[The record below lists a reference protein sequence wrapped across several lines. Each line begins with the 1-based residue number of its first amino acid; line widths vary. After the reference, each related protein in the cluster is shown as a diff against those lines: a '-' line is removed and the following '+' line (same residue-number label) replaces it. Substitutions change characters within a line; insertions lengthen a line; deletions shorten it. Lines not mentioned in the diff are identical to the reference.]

1 MKRYLLTLLIVLAGT
16 LSAKAISYNEAR
28 DRAWFLTDKMAYEL
42 NLTPDQY
49 DRVYQVNLDYFMSIA
64 YEADCYGVYWNYR
77 DTDLRYILWDWQY
90 RLYVT
95 LDYFYRPI
103 RWIRSAWHYPI
114 CDHYRYGYYYYER
127 PRVYVSYHGC
137 NWKRRGHNDV
147 SPYKGWRAER
157 GPGMRDRYDN
167 NRPGGRPGTHNEPG
181 RPSNG
186 RYDGNHNNKGEHADR
201 GNNDNKGG
209 RVDRGNT
216 DNKGGRVDRG
226 NNDNKGEHAD
236 RGNRSNSDRNVSTT
250 PNRDRNVNTTPNRDR
265 NVNTTPNRDRNV
277 GTTPSRDRNTTTSPS
292 RDRNVSTT
300 PSRNSNRGGTVS
312 SPSRNQNN
320 GSSNRSS
327 NRSSGRSF
335 GR

>member
-103 RWIRSAWHYPI
+103 RWIRAAWHYPI

-147 SPYKGWRAER
+147 SPYRGWRAER

-167 NRPGGRPGTHNEPG
+167 NRPGGRPGTHNEPS

-186 RYDGNHNNKGEHADR
+186 RYDGNHNNKGGHADR
-201 GNNDNKGG
+201 GNHNNKDG
-209 RVDRGNT
+209 
-216 DNKGGRVDRG
+216 
-226 NNDNKGEHAD
+226 HAD
-236 RGNRSNSDRNVSTT
+236 RGNRSNSDRNVGTMPGRDRSTT
-250 PNRDRNVNTTPNRDR
+250 TTKPS
-265 NVNTTPNRDRNV
+265 RDRNV
-277 GTTPSRDRNTTTSPS
+277 GTMPSRNNNVTFNRNRNTNSGA
-292 RDRNVSTT
+292 VST
-300 PSRNSNRGGTVS
+300 PSRNSNN
-312 SPSRNQNN
+312 RNSGN
-320 GSSNRSS
+320 SNH
-327 NRSSGRSF
+327 SSGRSF

>member
-103 RWIRSAWHYPI
+103 RWIRAAWHYPI

-147 SPYKGWRAER
+147 SPYRGWRAER

-167 NRPGGRPGTHNEPG
+167 NRPGGRPGTHNEPS

-186 RYDGNHNNKGEHADR
+186 RYT
-201 GNNDNKGG
+201 DNTGG

-216 DNKGGRVDRG
+216 DNKGGRVVR
-226 NNDNKGEHAD
+226 NDHG
-236 RGNRSNSDRNVSTT
+236 SS
-250 PNRDRNVNTTPNRDR
+250 
-265 NVNTTPNRDRNV
+265 RDRNV
-277 GTTPSRDRNTTTSPS
+277 GTMPGRDRSTTTTKPS
-292 RDRNVSTT
+292 RDRNVGTLPSRNNNVTFNRNRNTNSGAVST
-300 PSRNSNRGGTVS
+300 PSRNSNN
-312 SPSRNQNN
+312 RNSGN
-320 GSSNRSS
+320 S

>member
-1 MKRYLLTLLIVLAGT
+1 MKRYLLTLLIILAGT

-42 NLTPDQY
+42 NLTPEQY

-77 DTDLRYILWDWQY
+77 ETDLRYILWDWQY

-103 RWIRSAWHYPI
+103 RWIRAAWHYPI

-147 SPYKGWRAER
+147 SPYRGWRAER

-167 NRPGGRPGTHNEPG
+167 NRPGGRPGTHNEPS

-186 RYDGNHNNKGEHADR
+186 RYDGNHN
-201 GNNDNKGG
+201 NKGG

-216 DNKGGRVDRG
+216 DNKGGRVVR
-226 NNDNKGEHAD
+226 NDHG
-236 RGNRSNSDRNVSTT
+236 SS
-250 PNRDRNVNTTPNRDR
+250 
-265 NVNTTPNRDRNV
+265 RDRNV
-277 GTTPSRDRNTTTSPS
+277 GTMPGRDRSTTTTKPS
-292 RDRNVSTT
+292 RDRNVGTMPSRNNNVTFNRNRNTNSGAVST
-300 PSRNSNRGGTVS
+300 PSRNSNN
-312 SPSRNQNN
+312 RNSGN
-320 GSSNRSS
+320 S

>member
-42 NLTPDQY
+42 NLTPEQY

-103 RWIRSAWHYPI
+103 RWIRAAWHYPI

-147 SPYKGWRAER
+147 SPYRGWRAER

-167 NRPGGRPGTHNEPG
+167 NRPGGRPGTHNEPS

-186 RYDGNHNNKGEHADR
+186 RYDGNHN
-201 GNNDNKGG
+201 NKGG

-216 DNKGGRVDRG
+216 DNKGGRVVR
-226 NNDNKGEHAD
+226 NDHG
-236 RGNRSNSDRNVSTT
+236 SS
-250 PNRDRNVNTTPNRDR
+250 
-265 NVNTTPNRDRNV
+265 RDRNV
-277 GTTPSRDRNTTTSPS
+277 GTMPGRDRSTTTTKPS
-292 RDRNVSTT
+292 RDRNVGTMPSRNNNVTFNRNRNTNSGAVST
-300 PSRNSNRGGTVS
+300 PSRNSNN
-312 SPSRNQNN
+312 RNSGN
-320 GSSNRSS
+320 S

>member
-103 RWIRSAWHYPI
+103 RWIRATWHYPI

-147 SPYKGWRAER
+147 SPYRGWRAER

-167 NRPGGRPGTHNEPG
+167 NRPGGRPGTHNEPS

-186 RYDGNHNNKGEHADR
+186 RYDGNHNNKGGHADR
-201 GNNDNKGG
+201 GNHNNKDG
-209 RVDRGNT
+209 
-216 DNKGGRVDRG
+216 
-226 NNDNKGEHAD
+226 HAD
-236 RGNRSNSDRNVSTT
+236 RGNRGNSDRNVGTMPGRDRSTT
-250 PNRDRNVNTTPNRDR
+250 TTKPS
-265 NVNTTPNRDRNV
+265 RDRNV
-277 GTTPSRDRNTTTSPS
+277 GTMPSRNNNVTFNRNRNTNSGA
-292 RDRNVSTT
+292 VST
-300 PSRNSNRGGTVS
+300 PSRNSNN
-312 SPSRNQNN
+312 RNSGN
-320 GSSNRSS
+320 S

>member
-95 LDYFYRPI
+95 LDSFYRPI
-103 RWIRSAWHYPI
+103 RWIRAAWHYPI

-147 SPYKGWRAER
+147 SPYRGWRAER

-167 NRPGGRPGTHNEPG
+167 NRPGGRPGTHNEPS

-186 RYDGNHNNKGEHADR
+186 RYDGNHNNKGGHADR
-201 GNNDNKGG
+201 GNHNNKDG
-209 RVDRGNT
+209 
-216 DNKGGRVDRG
+216 
-226 NNDNKGEHAD
+226 HAD
-236 RGNRSNSDRNVSTT
+236 RGNRGNSDRNVGTMPGRDRSTT
-250 PNRDRNVNTTPNRDR
+250 TTKPS
-265 NVNTTPNRDRNV
+265 RDRNV
-277 GTTPSRDRNTTTSPS
+277 GTMPSRNNNVTFNRNRNTNSGA
-292 RDRNVSTT
+292 VST
-300 PSRNSNRGGTVS
+300 PSRNSNN
-312 SPSRNQNN
+312 RNSGN
-320 GSSNRSS
+320 S

>member
-42 NLTPDQY
+42 NLTPEQY

-103 RWIRSAWHYPI
+103 RWIRAAWHYPI

-147 SPYKGWRAER
+147 SPYRGWRAER

-167 NRPGGRPGTHNEPG
+167 NRPGGRPGTHNEPS

-186 RYDGNHNNKGEHADR
+186 RYDGNHNNKGGHADR

-209 RVDRGNT
+209 
-216 DNKGGRVDRG
+216 
-226 NNDNKGEHAD
+226 HAD
-236 RGNRSNSDRNVSTT
+236 RGNRSNSDRNVGTMPGRDRSTT
-250 PNRDRNVNTTPNRDR
+250 TTKPS
-265 NVNTTPNRDRNV
+265 RDRNV
-277 GTTPSRDRNTTTSPS
+277 GTMPSRNNNVTFNRNRNTNSGA
-292 RDRNVSTT
+292 VST
-300 PSRNSNRGGTVS
+300 PSRNSNN
-312 SPSRNQNN
+312 RNSGN
-320 GSSNRSS
+320 S

>member
-49 DRVYQVNLDYFMSIA
+49 DCVYQVNLDYFMSIA

-103 RWIRSAWHYPI
+103 RWIRAAWHYPI

-147 SPYKGWRAER
+147 SPYRGWRAER

-167 NRPGGRPGTHNEPG
+167 NRPGGRPGTHNEPS

-186 RYDGNHNNKGEHADR
+186 RYDGNHNNKD
-201 GNNDNKGG
+201 G

-216 DNKGGRVDRG
+216 DNKGGRVVR
-226 NNDNKGEHAD
+226 NDHG
-236 RGNRSNSDRNVSTT
+236 SS
-250 PNRDRNVNTTPNRDR
+250 
-265 NVNTTPNRDRNV
+265 RDRNV
-277 GTTPSRDRNTTTSPS
+277 GTMPGRDRSTTTTKPS
-292 RDRNVSTT
+292 RDRNVGTMPSRNNNVTFNRNRNTNSGAVST
-300 PSRNSNRGGTVS
+300 PSRNSNN
-312 SPSRNQNN
+312 RNSGN
-320 GSSNRSS
+320 S

>member
-16 LSAKAISYNEAR
+16 LSAKALSYSEAR

-64 YEADCYGVYWNYR
+64 YESDCYGHYWSYR
-77 DTDLRYILWDWQY
+77 DTDLRFILWDWQY

-103 RWIRSAWHYPI
+103 RWIRSTWHYPI

-147 SPYKGWRAER
+147 SPYKGWRADR

-167 NRPGGRPGTHNEPG
+167 NRPSGRPGTHNEPT
-181 RPSNG
+181 RPHNG
-186 RYDGNHNNKGEHADR
+186 RYDGNHN
-201 GNNDNKGG
+201 NKGG

-216 DNKGGRVDRG
+216 DNKGGRVDR
-226 NNDNKGEHAD
+226 ND
-236 RGNRSNSDRNVSTT
+236 RGSS
-250 PNRDRNVNTTPNRDR
+250 
-265 NVNTTPNRDRNV
+265 RDRNV
-277 GTTPSRDRNTTTSPS
+277 GTMTSRDRSTTTTKPS
-292 RDRNVSTT
+292 RDRNVGTM
-300 PSRNSNRGGTVS
+300 PSRNNNVTFNRDRNTKGSTVS
-312 SPSRNQNN
+312 SPSRSNN
-320 GSSNRSS
+320 S
-327 NRSSGRSF
+327 RSSGRSF

>member
-103 RWIRSAWHYPI
+103 RWIRAAWHYPI

-147 SPYKGWRAER
+147 SPYRGWRAER

-167 NRPGGRPGTHNEPG
+167 NRPGGRPGTHNEPS

-186 RYDGNHNNKGEHADR
+186 RYDGNHN
-201 GNNDNKGG
+201 NKGG

-216 DNKGGRVDRG
+216 DNKGGRVVR
-226 NNDNKGEHAD
+226 NDHG
-236 RGNRSNSDRNVSTT
+236 SS
-250 PNRDRNVNTTPNRDR
+250 
-265 NVNTTPNRDRNV
+265 RDRNV
-277 GTTPSRDRNTTTSPS
+277 GTMPGRDRSTTTTKPS
-292 RDRNVSTT
+292 RDRNVGTMPSRNNNVTFNRNRNTNSGAVST
-300 PSRNSNRGGTVS
+300 PSRNSNN
-312 SPSRNQNN
+312 RNSGN
-320 GSSNRSS
+320 SNRSS
-327 NRSSGRSF
+327 VRSF

>member
-103 RWIRSAWHYPI
+103 RWIRAAWHYPI

-147 SPYKGWRAER
+147 SPYRGWRAER

-167 NRPGGRPGTHNEPG
+167 NRPGGRPGTHNEPS

-186 RYDGNHNNKGEHADR
+186 RYDGNHNNKGGHADR
-201 GNNDNKGG
+201 GNHNNKDG
-209 RVDRGNT
+209 
-216 DNKGGRVDRG
+216 
-226 NNDNKGEHAD
+226 HAD
-236 RGNRSNSDRNVSTT
+236 RGNRGNS
-250 PNRDRNVNTTPNRDR
+250 DRNVNTTPNSDR
-265 NVNTTPNRDRNV
+265 NVGTTPNRDRN
-277 GTTPSRDRNTTTSPS
+277 TTTRPS

-320 GSSNRSS
+320 
-327 NRSSGRSF
+327 RSSGRSF

>member
-103 RWIRSAWHYPI
+103 RWIRAAWHYPI

-147 SPYKGWRAER
+147 SPYRGWRAER

-167 NRPGGRPGTHNEPG
+167 NRPSGRPGTHNEPS

-186 RYDGNHNNKGEHADR
+186 RYDGNHNNKGGHADR
-201 GNNDNKGG
+201 GNHNNKDG
-209 RVDRGNT
+209 
-216 DNKGGRVDRG
+216 
-226 NNDNKGEHAD
+226 HAD
-236 RGNRSNSDRNVSTT
+236 RGNRGNS
-250 PNRDRNVNTTPNRDR
+250 DRNVNTTPS
-265 NVNTTPNRDRNV
+265 RDRNV
-277 GTTPSRDRNTTTSPS
+277 GTMPGRDRSTTTTKPS
-292 RDRNVSTT
+292 RDRNVGTMPSRNNNVTFNRNRNTNSGAVST
-300 PSRNSNRGGTVS
+300 PSRNSNN
-312 SPSRNQNN
+312 RNSGN
-320 GSSNRSS
+320 S

>member
-1 MKRYLLTLLIVLAGT
+1 MKRYVLTLLIVLAGT

-103 RWIRSAWHYPI
+103 RWIRAAWHYPI

-147 SPYKGWRAER
+147 SPYRGWRAER

-167 NRPGGRPGTHNEPG
+167 NRPGGRPGTHNEPS

-186 RYDGNHNNKGEHADR
+186 RYDGNHNNKGGHA
-201 GNNDNKGG
+201 
-209 RVDRGNT
+209 DRGNT
-216 DNKGGRVDRG
+216 DNKGGRVVR
-226 NNDNKGEHAD
+226 NDHG
-236 RGNRSNSDRNVSTT
+236 SS
-250 PNRDRNVNTTPNRDR
+250 
-265 NVNTTPNRDRNV
+265 RDRNV
-277 GTTPSRDRNTTTSPS
+277 GTMPGRDRSTTTTKPS
-292 RDRNVSTT
+292 RDRNVGTMPSRNNNVTFNRNRNTNSGAVST
-300 PSRNSNRGGTVS
+300 PSRNSNN
-312 SPSRNQNN
+312 RNSGN
-320 GSSNRSS
+320 S

>member
-16 LSAKAISYNEAR
+16 LSAKALSYSEAR

-42 NLTPDQY
+42 TLTPDQY

-64 YEADCYGVYWNYR
+64 YESDCYGHYWNYR
-77 DTDLRYILWDWQY
+77 DTDLRFILWDWQY

-103 RWIRSAWHYPI
+103 RWIRAAWHYPI

-137 NWKRRGHNDV
+137 YWKRRGHNDV
-147 SPYKGWRAER
+147 SPYRGWRAER

-167 NRPGGRPGTHNEPG
+167 NRPGGRPATHNEPT

-186 RYDGNHNNKGEHADR
+186 RYDGNHN
-201 GNNDNKGG
+201 NKGG

-216 DNKGGRVDRG
+216 DNKGGRVDR
-226 NNDNKGEHAD
+226 NDQ
-236 RGNRSNSDRNVSTT
+236 NRN
-250 PNRDRNVNTTPNRDR
+250 
-265 NVNTTPNRDRNV
+265 RNV
-277 GTTPSRDRNTTTSPS
+277 GTMPSRDRSTTTPKPS
-292 RDRNVSTT
+292 RARNVGTMPSRNNNVTFNRNRNTNSGAVST
-300 PSRNSNRGGTVS
+300 PSRNSNN
-312 SPSRNQNN
+312 RNSGN
-320 GSSNRSS
+320 S

>member
-77 DTDLRYILWDWQY
+77 ETDLRYILWDWQY

-103 RWIRSAWHYPI
+103 RWIRAAWHYPI

-147 SPYKGWRAER
+147 SPYRGWRAER

-167 NRPGGRPGTHNEPG
+167 NRPGGRPGTHNEPS

-186 RYDGNHNNKGEHADR
+186 RY
-201 GNNDNKGG
+201 
-209 RVDRGNT
+209 T

-226 NNDNKGEHAD
+226 N
-236 RGNRSNSDRNVSTT
+236 RGNS
-250 PNRDRNVNTTPNRDR
+250 DRNVNTTPNRDR
-265 NVNTTPNRDRNV
+265 NVNTTP
-277 GTTPSRDRNTTTSPS
+277 SRDRNTTTRPS

-320 GSSNRSS
+320 RSS
-327 NRSSGRSF
+327 NSSGGRSF

>member
-42 NLTPDQY
+42 NLTPEQY

-103 RWIRSAWHYPI
+103 RWIRAAWHYPI

-147 SPYKGWRAER
+147 SPYRGWRAER

-167 NRPGGRPGTHNEPG
+167 NRPGGRPGTHNEPS

-186 RYDGNHNNKGEHADR
+186 RYDGNHN
-201 GNNDNKGG
+201 NKGG

-216 DNKGGRVDRG
+216 DNKGGRVVR
-226 NNDNKGEHAD
+226 NDHG
-236 RGNRSNSDRNVSTT
+236 SS
-250 PNRDRNVNTTPNRDR
+250 
-265 NVNTTPNRDRNV
+265 RDRNV
-277 GTTPSRDRNTTTSPS
+277 GTMPSRDRSTTTTKPS
-292 RDRNVSTT
+292 RDRNVGTMPSRNNNVTFNRNRNTNSGAVST
-300 PSRNSNRGGTVS
+300 PSRNSNN
-312 SPSRNQNN
+312 RNSGN
-320 GSSNRSS
+320 S

>member
-42 NLTPDQY
+42 NLTPEQY

-103 RWIRSAWHYPI
+103 RWIRAAWHYPI

-147 SPYKGWRAER
+147 SPYRGWRAER

-167 NRPGGRPGTHNEPG
+167 NRPGGRPGTHNEPS

-186 RYDGNHNNKGEHADR
+186 RYDGNHNNKGGHADR
-201 GNNDNKGG
+201 GNHNNKDG
-209 RVDRGNT
+209 
-216 DNKGGRVDRG
+216 
-226 NNDNKGEHAD
+226 HAD
-236 RGNRSNSDRNVSTT
+236 RGNRSNSDRNVGTM
-250 PNRDRNVNTTPNRDR
+250 PG
-265 NVNTTPNRDRNV
+265 RDRNV
-277 GTTPSRDRNTTTSPS
+277 GTMPSRNNNVTFNRNRNTNSGA
-292 RDRNVSTT
+292 VST
-300 PSRNSNRGGTVS
+300 PSRNSNN
-312 SPSRNQNN
+312 RNSGN
-320 GSSNRSS
+320 S

>member
-103 RWIRSAWHYPI
+103 RWIRAAWHYPI

-147 SPYKGWRAER
+147 SPYRGWRAER

-167 NRPGGRPGTHNEPG
+167 NRPGGRPGTHNEPS

-186 RYDGNHNNKGEHADR
+186 RYDGNHN
-201 GNNDNKGG
+201 NKGG

-226 NNDNKGEHAD
+226 NTDNKGGHAD
-236 RGNRSNSDRNVSTT
+236 RGNRGNS
-250 PNRDRNVNTTPNRDR
+250 DRNVNTTPNSDR
-265 NVNTTPNRDRNV
+265 NVN
-277 GTTPSRDRNTTTSPS
+277 TTPSRDRNTTTRPS

-320 GSSNRSS
+320 RSS
-327 NRSSGRSF
+327 NSSGGRSF

>member
-103 RWIRSAWHYPI
+103 RWIRAAWHYPI

-147 SPYKGWRAER
+147 SPYKGWRADR

-167 NRPGGRPGTHNEPG
+167 NRPGGRPGTHNEPS

-186 RYDGNHNNKGEHADR
+186 RYDGNHNNKGGHADR
-201 GNNDNKGG
+201 GNHNNKDG
-209 RVDRGNT
+209 
-216 DNKGGRVDRG
+216 
-226 NNDNKGEHAD
+226 HAD
-236 RGNRSNSDRNVSTT
+236 RGNRGNSDRNVGTMPGRDRSTT
-250 PNRDRNVNTTPNRDR
+250 TTKPS
-265 NVNTTPNRDRNV
+265 RDRNV
-277 GTTPSRDRNTTTSPS
+277 GTMPSRNNNVTFNRNRNTNSGA
-292 RDRNVSTT
+292 VST
-300 PSRNSNRGGTVS
+300 PSRNSNN
-312 SPSRNQNN
+312 RNSGN
-320 GSSNRSS
+320 S

>member
-77 DTDLRYILWDWQY
+77 ETDLRYILWDWQY

-103 RWIRSAWHYPI
+103 RWIRAAWHYPI

-147 SPYKGWRAER
+147 SPYRGWRAER

-167 NRPGGRPGTHNEPG
+167 NRPGGRPGTHNEPS

-186 RYDGNHNNKGEHADR
+186 RYDGNHNNKGGHADR
-201 GNNDNKGG
+201 GNHNNKDG
-209 RVDRGNT
+209 
-216 DNKGGRVDRG
+216 
-226 NNDNKGEHAD
+226 HAD
-236 RGNRSNSDRNVSTT
+236 RGNRGNSDRNVGTMPGRDRSTT
-250 PNRDRNVNTTPNRDR
+250 TTKPS
-265 NVNTTPNRDRNV
+265 RDRNV
-277 GTTPSRDRNTTTSPS
+277 GTMPSRNNNVTFNRNRNTNSGA
-292 RDRNVSTT
+292 VST
-300 PSRNSNRGGTVS
+300 PSRNSN
-312 SPSRNQNN
+312 
-320 GSSNRSS
+320 NRSSGNS

>member
-16 LSAKAISYNEAR
+16 LSAKALSYSEAR

-64 YEADCYGVYWNYR
+64 YESDCYGHYWNYR
-77 DTDLRYILWDWQY
+77 DTDLRFILWDWQY

-103 RWIRSAWHYPI
+103 RWVRSAWHYPI

-147 SPYKGWRAER
+147 SPYKGWRADR

-167 NRPGGRPGTHNEPG
+167 NRPGGRPGTHNEPT
-181 RPSNG
+181 RPHNG
-186 RYDGNHNNKGEHADR
+186 RYDGNHN
-201 GNNDNKGG
+201 NKGG

-216 DNKGGRVDRG
+216 DNKGGRVDR
-226 NNDNKGEHAD
+226 ND
-236 RGNRSNSDRNVSTT
+236 RGSS
-250 PNRDRNVNTTPNRDR
+250 
-265 NVNTTPNRDRNV
+265 RDRNV
-277 GTTPSRDRNTTTSPS
+277 GTMPSRDRSTTTTKPS
-292 RDRNVSTT
+292 RDRNVGTMPSRNNNVTFNRDRNTNSGAVST
-300 PSRNSNRGGTVS
+300 PSRNSNN
-312 SPSRNQNN
+312 RNSGN
-320 GSSNRSS
+320 S

>member
-103 RWIRSAWHYPI
+103 RWVRAAWHYPI

-147 SPYKGWRAER
+147 SPYRGWRAER

-167 NRPGGRPGTHNEPG
+167 NRPGGRPGTHNEPS

-186 RYDGNHNNKGEHADR
+186 RYDGNHNNKGGHADR
-201 GNNDNKGG
+201 GNHNNKDG
-209 RVDRGNT
+209 
-216 DNKGGRVDRG
+216 
-226 NNDNKGEHAD
+226 HAD
-236 RGNRSNSDRNVSTT
+236 RGNRGNSDRNIGTMPGRDRSTT
-250 PNRDRNVNTTPNRDR
+250 TTKPS
-265 NVNTTPNRDRNV
+265 RDRNV
-277 GTTPSRDRNTTTSPS
+277 GTMPSRNNNVTFNRNRNTNSGA
-292 RDRNVSTT
+292 VST
-300 PSRNSNRGGTVS
+300 PSRNSNN
-312 SPSRNQNN
+312 RNSGN
-320 GSSNRSS
+320 S

>member
-1 MKRYLLTLLIVLAGT
+1 MKRYVLTLLIVLAGT

-103 RWIRSAWHYPI
+103 RWIRAAWHYPI

-147 SPYKGWRAER
+147 SPYRGWRAER

-167 NRPGGRPGTHNEPG
+167 NRPSGRPGTHNEPS

-186 RYDGNHNNKGEHADR
+186 RYDGNHNNKGGHADR
-201 GNNDNKGG
+201 GNHNNKDG
-209 RVDRGNT
+209 
-216 DNKGGRVDRG
+216 
-226 NNDNKGEHAD
+226 HAD
-236 RGNRSNSDRNVSTT
+236 RGNRGNSDRNVGTMPGRDRSTT
-250 PNRDRNVNTTPNRDR
+250 TTKPS
-265 NVNTTPNRDRNV
+265 RDRNV
-277 GTTPSRDRNTTTSPS
+277 GTMPSRNNNVTFNRNRNTNSGA
-292 RDRNVSTT
+292 VST
-300 PSRNSNRGGTVS
+300 PSRNSNN
-312 SPSRNQNN
+312 RNSGN
-320 GSSNRSS
+320 S

>member
-42 NLTPDQY
+42 NLTPEQY

-103 RWIRSAWHYPI
+103 RWIRAAWHYPI

-147 SPYKGWRAER
+147 SPYRGWRAER

-167 NRPGGRPGTHNEPG
+167 NRPSGRPGTHNEPS

-186 RYDGNHNNKGEHADR
+186 RYDGNHNNKGGHADR
-201 GNNDNKGG
+201 GNHNNKDG
-209 RVDRGNT
+209 
-216 DNKGGRVDRG
+216 
-226 NNDNKGEHAD
+226 HAD
-236 RGNRSNSDRNVSTT
+236 RGNRGNSDRNVNTTPNSDRNVGTT
-250 PNRDRNVNTTPNRDR
+250 PNRDRNVS
-265 NVNTTPNRDRNV
+265 
-277 GTTPSRDRNTTTSPS
+277 TTPSRDRNTTTRPS

-320 GSSNRSS
+320 RSS
-327 NRSSGRSF
+327 NRSGGRSF

>member
-16 LSAKAISYNEAR
+16 LSAKALSYSEAR

-64 YEADCYGVYWNYR
+64 YESDCYGHYWNYR
-77 DTDLRYILWDWQY
+77 DTDLRFILWDWQY

-103 RWIRSAWHYPI
+103 RWVRSAWHYPI

-147 SPYKGWRAER
+147 SPYKGWRADR

-167 NRPGGRPGTHNEPG
+167 NRPGGRPGTHNEPT

-186 RYDGNHNNKGEHADR
+186 RYDGNH
-201 GNNDNKGG
+201 DNKGG

-226 NNDNKGEHAD
+226 NRD
-236 RGNRSNSDRNVSTT
+236 RNMGTTTNRSHNTT
-250 PNRDRNVNTTPNRDR
+250 INTNRDR
-265 NVNTTPNRDRNV
+265 
-277 GTTPSRDRNTTTSPS
+277 
-292 RDRNVSTT
+292 ST
-300 PSRNSNRGGTVS
+300 NSGSVS
-312 SPSRNQNN
+312 SPSRNNN
-320 GSSNRSS
+320 NRSSINRGSGSSRSSGNSSRSSGNSSNSGNS

>member
-1 MKRYLLTLLIVLAGT
+1 MKRYVLTLLIVLAGT

-103 RWIRSAWHYPI
+103 RWIRAAWHYPI

-147 SPYKGWRAER
+147 SPYRGWRAER

-167 NRPGGRPGTHNEPG
+167 NRPGGRPGTHNEPS

-186 RYDGNHNNKGEHADR
+186 RYDGHHNNKGGHADR
-201 GNNDNKGG
+201 GNHNNKDG
-209 RVDRGNT
+209 
-216 DNKGGRVDRG
+216 
-226 NNDNKGEHAD
+226 HAD
-236 RGNRSNSDRNVSTT
+236 RGNRGNSDRNVGTMPGRDRSTT
-250 PNRDRNVNTTPNRDR
+250 TTKPSRDH
-265 NVNTTPNRDRNV
+265 NV
-277 GTTPSRDRNTTTSPS
+277 GTMPSRNNNVTFNRNRNTNSGA
-292 RDRNVSTT
+292 VST
-300 PSRNSNRGGTVS
+300 PSRNSNN
-312 SPSRNQNN
+312 RNSGN
-320 GSSNRSS
+320 S

>member
-42 NLTPDQY
+42 NLTPEQY

-103 RWIRSAWHYPI
+103 RWIRAAWHYPI

-147 SPYKGWRAER
+147 SPYRGWRAER

-167 NRPGGRPGTHNEPG
+167 NRPGGRPGTHNEPS

-186 RYDGNHNNKGEHADR
+186 RYDGNHNNKGGHA
-201 GNNDNKGG
+201 
-209 RVDRGNT
+209 DRGNT
-216 DNKGGRVDRG
+216 DNKGGRVVR
-226 NNDNKGEHAD
+226 NDHG
-236 RGNRSNSDRNVSTT
+236 SS
-250 PNRDRNVNTTPNRDR
+250 
-265 NVNTTPNRDRNV
+265 RDRNV
-277 GTTPSRDRNTTTSPS
+277 GTMPGRDRSTTTTKPS
-292 RDRNVSTT
+292 RDRNVGTMPSRNNNVTFNRNRNTNSGAVST
-300 PSRNSNRGGTVS
+300 PSRNSNN
-312 SPSRNQNN
+312 RNSGN
-320 GSSNRSS
+320 S

>member
-103 RWIRSAWHYPI
+103 RWIRAAWHYPI

-147 SPYKGWRAER
+147 SPYRGWRAER

-167 NRPGGRPGTHNEPG
+167 NRPGGRPGTHNEPS

-186 RYDGNHNNKGEHADR
+186 RYDG
-201 GNNDNKGG
+201 NKGG

-226 NNDNKGEHAD
+226 NTDNKGGHAD
-236 RGNRSNSDRNVSTT
+236 RGNRGNS
-250 PNRDRNVNTTPNRDR
+250 DRNVNTTPNRDR
-265 NVNTTPNRDRNV
+265 NVNTTP
-277 GTTPSRDRNTTTSPS
+277 SRDRNTTTRPS

-320 GSSNRSS
+320 RSS
-327 NRSSGRSF
+327 NRSGGRSF

>member
-64 YEADCYGVYWNYR
+64 YAADCYGVYWNYR

-103 RWIRSAWHYPI
+103 RWIRAAWHYPI

-147 SPYKGWRAER
+147 SPYRGWRAER

-167 NRPGGRPGTHNEPG
+167 NRPGGRPGTHNEPS

-186 RYDGNHNNKGEHADR
+186 RYDGNHNNKGGHA
-201 GNNDNKGG
+201 
-209 RVDRGNT
+209 DRGNT
-216 DNKGGRVDRG
+216 DNKGGRVVR
-226 NNDNKGEHAD
+226 NDHG
-236 RGNRSNSDRNVSTT
+236 SS
-250 PNRDRNVNTTPNRDR
+250 
-265 NVNTTPNRDRNV
+265 RDRNV
-277 GTTPSRDRNTTTSPS
+277 GTMPGRDRSTTTTKPS
-292 RDRNVSTT
+292 RDRNVGTMPSRNNNVTFNRNRNTNSGAVST
-300 PSRNSNRGGTVS
+300 PSRNSNN
-312 SPSRNQNN
+312 RNSGN
-320 GSSNRSS
+320 S

>member
-103 RWIRSAWHYPI
+103 RWIRAAWHYPI

-147 SPYKGWRAER
+147 SPYRGWRAER

-167 NRPGGRPGTHNEPG
+167 NRPGGRPGTHNEPS

-186 RYDGNHNNKGEHADR
+186 RYDGNHNNKGGHADR

-209 RVDRGNT
+209 
-216 DNKGGRVDRG
+216 
-226 NNDNKGEHAD
+226 HAD
-236 RGNRSNSDRNVSTT
+236 RGNRGNSDRNVGTMPGRDRSTT
-250 PNRDRNVNTTPNRDR
+250 TTKPS
-265 NVNTTPNRDRNV
+265 RDRNV
-277 GTTPSRDRNTTTSPS
+277 GTMPSRNNNVTFNRNRNTNSGA
-292 RDRNVSTT
+292 VST
-300 PSRNSNRGGTVS
+300 PSRNSNN
-312 SPSRNQNN
+312 RNSGN
-320 GSSNRSS
+320 S

>member
-103 RWIRSAWHYPI
+103 RWIRAAWHYPI

-147 SPYKGWRAER
+147 SPYRGWRAER

-167 NRPGGRPGTHNEPG
+167 NRPGGRPGTHNEPS

-186 RYDGNHNNKGEHADR
+186 RYDGNHNNKGGHADR
-201 GNNDNKGG
+201 GNHNNKDG
-209 RVDRGNT
+209 
-216 DNKGGRVDRG
+216 
-226 NNDNKGEHAD
+226 HAD
-236 RGNRSNSDRNVSTT
+236 RGNRGNSDRNVGTMPGRDRSTT
-250 PNRDRNVNTTPNRDR
+250 TTKPSRDH
-265 NVNTTPNRDRNV
+265 NV
-277 GTTPSRDRNTTTSPS
+277 GTMPSRNNNVTFNSNRNTNSGA
-292 RDRNVSTT
+292 VST
-300 PSRNSNRGGTVS
+300 PSRNSNN
-312 SPSRNQNN
+312 RNSGN
-320 GSSNRSS
+320 S

>member
-103 RWIRSAWHYPI
+103 RWIRAAWHYPI

-147 SPYKGWRAER
+147 SPYRGWRAER

-167 NRPGGRPGTHNEPG
+167 NRPSGRPGTHNEPS

-186 RYDGNHNNKGEHADR
+186 RYDGNHNNKGGHADR
-201 GNNDNKGG
+201 GNHNNKDG
-209 RVDRGNT
+209 
-216 DNKGGRVDRG
+216 
-226 NNDNKGEHAD
+226 HAD
-236 RGNRSNSDRNVSTT
+236 RGNRGNSDRNVNTTPNSDRNVGTT
-250 PNRDRNVNTTPNRDR
+250 PNRDRNVS
-265 NVNTTPNRDRNV
+265 
-277 GTTPSRDRNTTTSPS
+277 TTPSRDRNTTTRPS

-320 GSSNRSS
+320 RSS
-327 NRSSGRSF
+327 NRSGGRSF

>member
-77 DTDLRYILWDWQY
+77 DTDLRYILWDWHY

-103 RWIRSAWHYPI
+103 RWIRAAWHYPI

-147 SPYKGWRAER
+147 SPYRGWRAER

-167 NRPGGRPGTHNEPG
+167 NRPGGRPGTHNEPS

-186 RYDGNHNNKGEHADR
+186 RYDGNHNNKG
-201 GNNDNKGG
+201 G
-209 RVDRGNT
+209 
-216 DNKGGRVDRG
+216 
-226 NNDNKGEHAD
+226 HAD
-236 RGNRSNSDRNVSTT
+236 RGNRGNSDRNVGTMPGRDRSTT
-250 PNRDRNVNTTPNRDR
+250 TTKPS
-265 NVNTTPNRDRNV
+265 RDRNV
-277 GTTPSRDRNTTTSPS
+277 GTMPSRNNNVTFNRNRNTNSGA
-292 RDRNVSTT
+292 VST
-300 PSRNSNRGGTVS
+300 PSRNSNN
-312 SPSRNQNN
+312 RNSGN
-320 GSSNRSS
+320 S

>member
-77 DTDLRYILWDWQY
+77 ETDLRYILWDWQY

-103 RWIRSAWHYPI
+103 RWIRAAWHYPI

-147 SPYKGWRAER
+147 SPYRGWRAER

-167 NRPGGRPGTHNEPG
+167 NRPGGRPGTHNEPS

-186 RYDGNHNNKGEHADR
+186 RYDGNHNNKGGHA
-201 GNNDNKGG
+201 
-209 RVDRGNT
+209 DRGNT
-216 DNKGGRVDRG
+216 DNKGGRVVR
-226 NNDNKGEHAD
+226 NDHG
-236 RGNRSNSDRNVSTT
+236 SS
-250 PNRDRNVNTTPNRDR
+250 
-265 NVNTTPNRDRNV
+265 RDRNV
-277 GTTPSRDRNTTTSPS
+277 GTMPGRDRSTTTTKPS
-292 RDRNVSTT
+292 RDRNVGTMPSRNNNVTFNRNRNTNSGAVST
-300 PSRNSNRGGTVS
+300 PSRNSNN
-312 SPSRNQNN
+312 RNSGN
-320 GSSNRSS
+320 S

>member
-103 RWIRSAWHYPI
+103 RWIRAAWHYPI

-147 SPYKGWRAER
+147 
-157 GPGMRDRYDN
+157 
-167 NRPGGRPGTHNEPG
+167 
-181 RPSNG
+181 
-186 RYDGNHNNKGEHADR
+186 
-201 GNNDNKGG
+201 
-209 RVDRGNT
+209 
-216 DNKGGRVDRG
+216 
-226 NNDNKGEHAD
+226 
-236 RGNRSNSDRNVSTT
+236 
-250 PNRDRNVNTTPNRDR
+250 
-265 NVNTTPNRDRNV
+265 
-277 GTTPSRDRNTTTSPS
+277 
-292 RDRNVSTT
+292 
-300 PSRNSNRGGTVS
+300 
-312 SPSRNQNN
+312 
-320 GSSNRSS
+320 
-327 NRSSGRSF
+327 
-335 GR
+335 

>member
-77 DTDLRYILWDWQY
+77 ETDLRYILWDWQY

-103 RWIRSAWHYPI
+103 RWIRAAWHYPI

-147 SPYKGWRAER
+147 SPYRGWRAER

-167 NRPGGRPGTHNEPG
+167 NRPSGRPGTHNEPS

-186 RYDGNHNNKGEHADR
+186 RYDGNHNNKGGHADR
-201 GNNDNKGG
+201 GNHNNKDG
-209 RVDRGNT
+209 
-216 DNKGGRVDRG
+216 
-226 NNDNKGEHAD
+226 HAD
-236 RGNRSNSDRNVSTT
+236 RGNRGNSDRNVGTMPGRDRSTT
-250 PNRDRNVNTTPNRDR
+250 TTKPSRDH
-265 NVNTTPNRDRNV
+265 NV
-277 GTTPSRDRNTTTSPS
+277 GTMPSRNNNVTFNRNRNTNSGA
-292 RDRNVSTT
+292 VST
-300 PSRNSNRGGTVS
+300 PSRNSNN
-312 SPSRNQNN
+312 RNSGN
-320 GSSNRSS
+320 SNH
-327 NRSSGRSF
+327 SSGRSF

>member
-103 RWIRSAWHYPI
+103 RWIRAAWHYPI

-147 SPYKGWRAER
+147 SPYRGWRAER

-167 NRPGGRPGTHNEPG
+167 NRPGGRPGTHNEPT

-186 RYDGNHNNKGEHADR
+186 RYDGNHN
-201 GNNDNKGG
+201 NKGG

-216 DNKGGRVDRG
+216 DNKGGHVDR
-226 NNDNKGEHAD
+226 ND
-236 RGNRSNSDRNVSTT
+236 RGSS
-250 PNRDRNVNTTPNRDR
+250 
-265 NVNTTPNRDRNV
+265 RDRNV
-277 GTTPSRDRNTTTSPS
+277 GTMPGRDRSTTATKPS
-292 RDRNVSTT
+292 RDRNVGTMPSRNTNVTFNRDRNTNRGAVST
-300 PSRNSNRGGTVS
+300 PSRNSNN
-312 SPSRNQNN
+312 RNSGN
-320 GSSNRSS
+320 S

>member
-77 DTDLRYILWDWQY
+77 ETDLRYILWDWQY

-103 RWIRSAWHYPI
+103 RWIRAAWHYPI

-147 SPYKGWRAER
+147 SPYRGWRAER

-186 RYDGNHNNKGEHADR
+186 RYDGNHNNKGGHADR
-201 GNNDNKGG
+201 GNHNNKDG
-209 RVDRGNT
+209 
-216 DNKGGRVDRG
+216 
-226 NNDNKGEHAD
+226 HAD
-236 RGNRSNSDRNVSTT
+236 RGNRGNSDRNVGTTPNSDRNVGTT
-250 PNRDRNVNTTPNRDR
+250 PNRDRN
-265 NVNTTPNRDRNV
+265 
-277 GTTPSRDRNTTTSPS
+277 TTTRPS

-320 GSSNRSS
+320 GSSNRSG
-327 NRSSGRSF
+327 GRSF

>member
-77 DTDLRYILWDWQY
+77 ETDLRYILWDWQY

-103 RWIRSAWHYPI
+103 RWIRAAWHYPI

-147 SPYKGWRAER
+147 SPYRGWRAER

-186 RYDGNHNNKGEHADR
+186 RYDGNHNNKGGHADR
-201 GNNDNKGG
+201 GNHNNKDG
-209 RVDRGNT
+209 
-216 DNKGGRVDRG
+216 
-226 NNDNKGEHAD
+226 HAD
-236 RGNRSNSDRNVSTT
+236 RGNRGNSDRNVGTMPGRDRSTT
-250 PNRDRNVNTTPNRDR
+250 TTKPS
-265 NVNTTPNRDRNV
+265 RDRNV
-277 GTTPSRDRNTTTSPS
+277 GTMPSRNNNVTFNRNRNTNSGA
-292 RDRNVSTT
+292 VST
-300 PSRNSNRGGTVS
+300 PSRNSNN
-312 SPSRNQNN
+312 RNSGN
-320 GSSNRSS
+320 S

>member
-103 RWIRSAWHYPI
+103 RWIRAAWHYPI

-147 SPYKGWRAER
+147 SPYRGWRAER

-167 NRPGGRPGTHNEPG
+167 NRPGGRPGTHNEPS

-186 RYDGNHNNKGEHADR
+186 RYDGNHNNKGGHADR
-201 GNNDNKGG
+201 GNHNNKDG
-209 RVDRGNT
+209 
-216 DNKGGRVDRG
+216 
-226 NNDNKGEHAD
+226 HAD
-236 RGNRSNSDRNVSTT
+236 RGNRGNS
-250 PNRDRNVNTTPNRDR
+250 DRNVNTTPNSDR
-265 NVNTTPNRDRNV
+265 NVN
-277 GTTPSRDRNTTTSPS
+277 TTPSRDRNTTTTKPS
-292 RDRNVSTT
+292 RDRNVGTMPSRNNNVTFNRNRNTNSGAVST
-300 PSRNSNRGGTVS
+300 PSRNSNN
-312 SPSRNQNN
+312 RNSGN
-320 GSSNRSS
+320 S